1 MYKNENTE
9 NKIPLKKR
17 LQGIKS
23 DVPNS
28 FCTFEMFAEDYFEA
42 WIQIT
47 GEEKYTNFYKENVLS
62 YNLKESGYVCLMT
75 EMIALSEKLDEPE
88 ETELLYKTLIE
99 PFAESI

>member
-9 NKIPLKKR
+9 NKIPLEKR

-23 DVPNS
+23 DVPN
-28 FCTFEMFAEDYFEA
+28 FLCTFEMFAEDYFEI
-42 WIQIT
+42 WTQIT
-47 GEEKYTNFYKENVLS
+47 GEEKYINFYKENVLA
-62 YNLKESGYVCLMT
+62 YNLKECGYVCLMT